1 MKKNKEIIKFEKK
14 RESLAELKSYQTTIV
29 HKLTALKDLT
39 KDFSKKKI
47 TEDEYKQLTKHKIY
61 FLEDI
66 LSKAYTLHNKQ
77 LDFYVLG
84 LDVLYQNIENT
95 FKKTLRNDEYNIS
108 EKIDYIIKD
117 YDYLIGKSKELSKKI
132 IKIAPIASCLLGICL
147 LFGILATFYGNVI
160 YDLFAFHSKPFYCFQ
175 VFQR

>member
-1 MKKNKEIIKFEKK
+1 MKEIFQSILPVISAFLGARFTFYFQKKLMWNQLEVKKEIIKFEKK

-47 TEDEYKQLTKHKIY
+47 TEDEYKQLTKHKIS

-84 LDVLYQNIENT
+84 LDALYQNIENT
-95 FKKTLRNDEYNIS
+95 FKKTLQNDEYNIS

-132 IKIAPIASCLLGICL
+132 IKIAKEES
-147 LFGILATFYGNVI
+147 
-160 YDLFAFHSKPFYCFQ
+160 
-175 VFQR
+175 